1 MRVLALDTSN
11 QTMSIAVTEASQLIG
26 EYTTHLKRNHS
37 ERLMPAIHQL
47 MEDVEWA
54 PKTLDRLVVAAGPGS
69 YTGLRI
75 GVTIAKTLAYSL
87 NKELAVVSS
96 LEVLAAN
103 RIGSPH
109 YIVPF
114 FDARRSNVYAGIYKS
129 VNGELDVVLQD
140 THLPAKELAQTL
152 QEMDGTFELVSPDVH
167 MYTELFSTHLGARL
181 MPIPKQ
187 DHFPRASVLA
197 LLGEQ
202 KASVDVHTYTPAYLK
217 LTEAEENWKEQNPDE
232 VGGDWIE
239 TY

>member
-54 PKTLDRLVVAAGPGS
+54 PETLDRLVVAAGPGS

-103 RIGSPH
+103 RIVHPH
-109 YIVPF
+109 YILPLF
-114 FDARRSNVYAGIYKS
+114 WARGIY
-129 VNGELDVVLQD
+129 V
-140 THLPAKELAQTL
+140 
-152 QEMDGTFELVSPDVH
+152 
-167 MYTELFSTHLGARL
+167 
-181 MPIPKQ
+181 
-187 DHFPRASVLA
+187 
-197 LLGEQ
+197 
-202 KASVDVHTYTPAYLK
+202 
-217 LTEAEENWKEQNPDE
+217 
-232 VGGDWIE
+232 
-239 TY
+239 